1 MDPSATAPSG
11 QVPDET
17 EGLDHRGD
25 VTQSGVARLLGHL
38 PRLLSSLPVIV
49 FGILLF
55 FYLFVF
61 AGVATLLG
69 HATAVSTNTQLILGN
84 YTNVSS
90 SVGAGIAAGASLTV
104 IKRQRRAHE
113 LTRAAHAAAME
124 AREFARETHA
134 LMHTIHPTEAA
145 RLGHVPG
152 QVADVDPS
160 TANRAG
166 DPLA

>member
-1 MDPSATAPSG
+1 MGPQRDHHPA
-11 QVPDET
+11 QVPDEPVGT
-17 EGLDHRGD
+17 DHRGD
-25 VTQSGVARLLGHL
+25 HTQSPVARLLGHL

-61 AGVATLLG
+61 AGIATLLG
-69 HATAVSTNTQLILGN
+69 HASAVSTNTQLILGN

-90 SVGAGIAAGASLTV
+90 SVGAGIAAGASLTL
-104 IKRQRRAHE
+104 IKRQRRSHE

-124 AREFARETHA
+124 ARAFARETHV
-134 LMHTIHPTEAA
+134 LLHTVHPTEAA

-152 QVADVDPS
+152 QVAGP
-160 TANRAG
+160 
-166 DPLA
+166 